1 MRREHATPKR
11 TLVVLLAVAL
21 LGTGAAFAA
30 AGGEAVV
37 DYTVVLEAPSTGQRL
52 TAARPKSPRRAPRR
66 VAASSIEHLGRAV
79 TQTQEPVLTA
89 LEARGAQVLGSV
101 RNVLN
106 AIFVRATPQQ
116 AAEFA
121 EIEGVK
127 RVASSRTLELELD
140 AIPEVVRLDAGRLR
154 PDGGTFTGRGVRIA
168 IIDSGLDFDHE
179 AFRDDSLPALP
190 GYPRGRPEHLRFA
203 NSKIVA
209 LRSYVRLQNS
219 GQPETSTPDDESPR
233 DFSGHGTAVAMLA
246 GGRRVDSP
254 VGMIEGIAPE
264 AYLGVYK
271 VSGTPGI
278 NPHPTSNA
286 VIAAIDDAIV
296 DGMDILNLS
305 LGAPAQFPWYSY
317 GSDCGYDESQN
328 CDPMAVAAQSAVV
341 DFGRVVVAAAGNFG
355 EIGLQEFPAKNSISS
370 PALAPDVI
378 AVGAATNS
386 RQLVQQVRVGA
397 RTYTALSGSG
407 PGPEESLSAP
417 MVAAHELGNALAC
430 SPFPAGSLVGSV
442 VLIERGECWFQ
453 DKIEHADAAGA
464 LAVIVYEQGGSD
476 ELIEMGGVDGTDI
489 PAYFVG
495 ARDGAALAVIAAE
508 GSAGDQPDITLEAAP
523 MAQPLQET
531 RISSTS
537 SRGPTPGL
545 NLKPDLVAPGRFV
558 YSASPRSLS
567 SSDSFR
573 PSGFKQSSGTSLA
586 APIVAGAAALVWQA
600 YPDLTAREVTSALCN
615 TARQTILEGGERARV
630 GSVGGGLLDSEQ
642 ALEPIATV
650 EPPTIG
656 FGFFGAQDLP
666 VWQEILVT
674 NRGLG
679 EQSYRVIVEP
689 RDADPHAAVTID
701 GVQEARFRLQPDEYV
716 RLRISLEGLMP
727 DPGSYE
733 GRLRVSRTGGGRDL
747 LVPYLYVVGDN
758 EPHNSF
764 PITPSESNGPV
775 GEETEKV
782 LAAKF
787 VDRYGAPI
795 VDLPVEFRVQD
806 GDGRVLAASPVTDA
820 FGLAH
825 ARVAYSGSPGR
836 QVVVASGGGL
846 EIPFGFEADV
856 KKPEILHLVH
866 GASLEAQRPV
876 APGSLVTIF
885 GSGLTTFDGDANTSP
900 LPISLKSSSASFDFP
915 ELGLSVPGRLLF
927 VSQDQ
932 IQLQVPWEF
941 AGLNFAYLKVRVQS
955 KFGDSFASE
964 THLVDLAD
972 VSPGI
977 FVFESPAIQ
986 HPDGSFVTSSNPARP
1001 GGELSILMTGNGPL
1015 TRAVA
1020 SGEAIW
1026 EANPTVHEPVVSVG
1040 DAKAAVAYSGLLPG
1054 YVGVYIVNL
1063 VLPADLTSGNLE
1075 LRVTVDGTASN
1086 VVILP
1091 VQ

>member
-1 MRREHATPKR
+1 MPNR
-11 TLVVLLAVAL
+11 TLVVLLAVVL
-21 LGTGAAFAA
+21 LGTGAALSA
-30 AGGEAVV
+30 AGNEELA

-52 TAARPKSPRRAPRR
+52 TASRPKSPRRAPRR
-66 VAASSIEHLGRAV
+66 VAASSIGHLGRAV
-79 TQTQEPVLTA
+79 TRTQEPVLA
-89 LEARGAQVLGSV
+89 VLEARGAQVLGSV

-116 AAEFA
+116 AAAFA

-127 RVASSRTLELELD
+127 RVVRSRKLELELD
-140 AIPEVVRLDAGRLR
+140 AIPEVVGLDAGRLR
-154 PDGGTFTGRGVRIA
+154 PDGGDFTGRGVKIA
-168 IIDSGLDFDHE
+168 IVDSGLDFDHE
-179 AFRDDSLPALP
+179 AFQDDSLPALP
-190 GYPRGRPEHLRFA
+190 GYPKGRPEHLRFA

-209 LRSYVRLQNS
+209 LRSYVRLHNS
-219 GQPETSTPDDESPR
+219 GQPETSTPDDETPR

-254 VGMIEGIAPE
+254 VGIIEGIAPE

-278 NPHPTSNA
+278 NTRPTSNA

-305 LGAPAQFPWYSY
+305 LGAPARFPWYAY
-317 GSDCGYDESQN
+317 GSDCGYDESEN

-355 EIGLQEFPAKNSISS
+355 EIGLQEFPAKNTISS

-378 AVGAATNS
+378 AVGATTNS
-386 RQLVQQVRVGA
+386 RQLVQHVRVGV
-397 RTYTALSGSG
+397 RTYAALSGSG
-407 PGPEESLSAP
+407 PGLEASLSAP
-417 MVAAHELGNALAC
+417 MVVAHDLGLPLAC
-430 SPFPAGSLVGSV
+430 SPFPVESLVESI

-453 DKIEHADAAGA
+453 DKIEYAGAAGA
-464 LAVIVYEQGGSD
+464 LAVIVYEKDGSD
-476 ELIEMGGVDGTDI
+476 ELVEMGGIEDTDI

-495 ARDGAALAVIAAE
+495 ARDGVALAAIAADAP
-508 GSAGDQPDITLEAAP
+508 AGDRPDVTLEAAP
-523 MAQPLQET
+523 TAEPLQET

-545 NLKPDLVAPGRFV
+545 NLKPDLVAPGQFV
-558 YSASPRSLS
+558 YSAAPRPLSL
-567 SSDSFR
+567 SDSFR

-600 YPDLTAREVTSALCN
+600 HPGLTAREVTSALSN
-615 TARQTILEGGERARV
+615 TARQTIREGGEPARV
-630 GSVGGGLLDSEQ
+630 GSVGGGLLDIEQ
-642 ALEPIATV
+642 ALGPIATV
-650 EPPTIG
+650 EPPTVG

-674 NRGLG
+674 NRGLR
-679 EQSYRVIVEP
+679 EQSYRVVVEP
-689 RDADPHAAVTID
+689 RDADPRASVTID
-701 GVQEARFRLQPDEYV
+701 GVQEAAFRLQPDEYV
-716 RLRISLEGLMP
+716 RLRITLEGLMP
-727 DPGSYE
+727 NPGSYE
-733 GRLRVSRTGGGRDL
+733 GRLRVSRVGGGSDL
-747 LVPYLYVVGDN
+747 LVPYLYVVADN
-758 EPHNSF
+758 KPHNSF
-764 PITPSESNGPV
+764 PITPSERNGPV
-775 GEETEKV
+775 GEGAEKV

-806 GDGRVLAASPVTDA
+806 GDGRVLAASPATDA
-820 FGLAH
+820 FGLAR
-825 ARVAYSGSPGR
+825 ARVAYSADPGR

-846 EIPFGFEADV
+846 EVPFGFEADV
-856 KKPEILHLVH
+856 EKPEILHIAH

-885 GSGLTTFDGDANTSP
+885 GSGLATFDGDANTSP

-927 VSQDQ
+927 VGRNQ

-955 KFGDSFASE
+955 RSGDSFASE
-964 THLVDLAD
+964 AHVVDLAD
-972 VSPGI
+972 VAPGI
-977 FVFESPAIQ
+977 FVFESPVVQ
-986 HPDGSFVTSSNPARP
+986 HPDGSFVTAANPARP
-1001 GGELSILMTGNGPL
+1001 GGEVSILMTGNGPL
-1015 TRAVA
+1015 ARAVA
-1020 SGEAIW
+1020 SGEATS

-1040 DAKAAVAYSGLLPG
+1040 DARAAIAYSGLLPG
-1054 YVGVYIVNL
+1054 FVGVYTVNI
-1063 VLPADLTSGNLE
+1063 VLPADLPSGNLE
-1075 LRVTVDGTASN
+1075 LQVTVDGVASN